1 MKYKKIFYITTS
13 LIATNLS
20 IANAFGADLPDMC
33 STQGAST
40 SISDG
45 SPICVSNNGT
55 AYLSLG
61 GASNHNSIA
70 ISTAH
75 GTGDLNLYVGA
86 GVWPSTASNSTAY
99 KSLTAGTNSE
109 CVIISNPNQYWT
121 MIAVTGTRNNASLSV
136 DFGATSCRTSNGGGD
151 TGGGSGGNNTGPVP
165 APNNL
170 AGSPGTNSINLTW
183 NDNSNNEDSFT
194 LQRSAPGGSWVT
206 IATPEANTTSYN
218 DSSLSPNSTY
228 YYTMHAKNS
237 TNTSAWSSTI
247 TVQTLDA
254 GSTDPTDPT
263 NPTDPINTD
272 VLADICATQEP
283 TTVGSLT
290 DGVPVCVP
298 AASNRHG
305 FSVST
310 FNLDV
315 TSIAFSSAHGLGN
328 LTLAGSANGWPAAG
342 DDSIRSSHVGNTECV
357 VLTQPKNGWNNVSL
371 EGLFKGVSVVAD
383 FNQTSCRVTPGAVD
397 PGNDGYDYDRLHVIV
412 YPFRFP
418 NKDLSFTPAQINAEM
433 EIAKQYFTEQ
443 SYGKFTFTWEIKNKI
458 TMPSNSSV
466 YDNDKAR
473 WAKEY
478 KEQIVNTGVD
488 PNFPGEATIVM
499 VTSEK
504 IGPKNG
510 ADATA
515 INSQAGPP
523 LMEIYTHA
531 ASTIAHEAIHAMG
544 LQHAMGL
551 EGGNSTIN
559 GNANDSILN
568 YANVFDLMGM
578 GGHTLEEIN
587 LAYKNYFNWFS
598 NTDVPTIT
606 TSGTYRLYTFNHGT
620 ASGHNAP
627 GAIGLKLKSGG
638 TGDKTYFIEYRTV
651 EKSEINSPSPIRTPF
666 LENGISINLI
676 NYLDNTADI
685 INKAP
690 WYNHNSLLLDATPN
704 SRNSSWAPED
714 FNDAPLQINQTFT
727 DPWNGFSIYPT
738 GKGGTLGTA
747 GAWIDVQV
755 TIF

>member
-170 AGSPGTNSINLTW
+170 AGSAGSDSINLTW

-504 IGPKNG
+504 IGPNNG

-598 NTDVPTIT
+598 DTDVPTIT

-627 GAIGLKLKSGG
+627 GIIGLKLKSGG

-651 EKSEINSPSPIRTPF
+651 EKSESTHPSPIRTPY
-666 LENGISINLI
+666 LQNGVSINLI
-676 NYLDNTADI
+676 NYLDNTSDI
-685 INKAP
+685 INNAP
-690 WYNHNSLLLDATPN
+690 WYNHNSLLLD
-704 SRNSSWAPED
+704 
-714 FNDAPLQINQTFT
+714 
-727 DPWNGFSIYPT
+727 WNGFSIYPVA
-738 GKGGTLGTA
+738 KGGTLGTA
-747 GAWIDVQV
+747 NAWIDVQV